1 VSERDAILARVRS
14 AVERRAPHPGAYAPP
29 PGPRDWE
36 TFASALRAVGGEP
49 LGPLARAALG
59 FELSR
64 LCRSWAPGGRVV
76 AAGPALAALGP
87 GPWQPARDD
96 AAPATFADVAV
107 AVLFGSFAVAENGAV
122 AVHGAHARVRALPFL
137 CERLVL
143 LVEAASVVADMHAAI
158 DRLPGDAT
166 AHHHYTWISG
176 PSKTADIEQALVLG
190 AHGPRACTVIGLEG

>member
-1 VSERDAILARVRS
+1 
-14 AVERRAPHPGAYAPP
+14 VERRAPHPGAYAAPT
-29 PGPRDWE
+29 GPRDWE
-36 TFASALRAVGGEP
+36 TFATALRAVGGEP

-87 GPWQPARDD
+87 GPWQAVPDD

-107 AVLFGSFAVAENGAV
+107 AVLFGSLAVAENGAV
-122 AVHGAHARVRALPFL
+122 ALHGAHARARALPFL

-143 LVEAASVVADMHAAI
+143 LVEAGSVVADMHAAI
-158 DRLPGDAT
+158 AGLPGDAT

-190 AHGPRACTVIGLEG
+190 AHGPRACTVIAVD

>member
-1 VSERDAILARVRS
+1 MSERDAILARVRS
-14 AVERRAPHPGAYAPP
+14 AVERRAPHPGAYAAP

-36 TFASALRAVGGEP
+36 TFAAALRAVGGEP

-76 AAGPALAALGP
+76 AGGPALAALGP
-87 GPWQPARDD
+87 GPWQAAPD
-96 AAPATFADVAV
+96 AAEPATLADVAV
-107 AVLFGSFAVAENGAV
+107 AVLYGSLAVAENGAV
-122 AVHGAHARVRALPFL
+122 ALAGAHARLRALPFL

-143 LVEAASVVADMHAAI
+143 LVEVASVVADMHAAI
-158 DRLPGDAT
+158 DRLPADAT